1 MEMINGT
8 AVQEFILEGFPAV
21 QHLGKVLFLVH
32 LRAYLD
38 SITGNMVII
47 TITSADHPLEMPM
60 FILLSYFSFCKCCFI
75 TTVVPKLLSIFLL
88 GRQTIPF
95 IACVIQAF
103 SFLHLGSKIAF
114 FRGVMF
120 LGWYLAICNPLHYS
134 TITNLRVFRFLMV
147 FFCYTLSFI
156 FIIGL
161 VMKVSQLSF
170 HGPDVIPHFFCD
182 IGLLT
187 HLSCSNTHSF
197 ETYVFFIAIFVILT
211 SLLIAIITYSHI
223 VVTIVHLPSTM
234 EQQKAFST
242 CSFYH
247 MILSLTYS
255 SCIFIYLKPKQTNRL
270 DSNREAAL
278 VNTVVTPLLNP
289 VVYTLRNKQVHQAL
303 KGTLSRVKLQK

>member
-32 LRAYLD
+32 LRAYLG

-47 TITSADHPLEMPM
+47 TFTWADHPLETPM
-60 FILLSYFSFCKCCFI
+60 FVLLSYFSFCKCFFI

-103 SFLHLGSKIAF
+103 SFLYLGSTIAF

-120 LGWYLAICNPLHYS
+120 VDWYLATCNPLHYS
-134 TITNLRVFRFLMV
+134 TITNLRVCVLCWV
-147 FFCYTLSFI
+147 LCYTLSFI

-161 VMKVSQLSF
+161 AMKVSQLSF
-170 HGPDVIPHFFCD
+170 CGPNVIPHFFCD

-197 ETYVFFIAIFVILT
+197 ETYVFFIAIFVILI

-234 EQQKAFST
+234 EQQKAFCT

-247 MILSLTYS
+247 MILSLMYS
-255 SCIFIYLKPKQTNRL
+255 SCVFIYLKPKQTNRL

-289 VVYTLRNKQVHQAL
+289 VIYTLRNKQVHQAL